1 MKTKTFEIGQRVK
14 VLRGGRVP
22 FSGRVTAIMKE
33 ISSEVDR
40 VGRCAGV
47 HVTEDGFYSNHDE
60 SPFHPRQLVKL
71 KKVKSVRVTR
81 DKLRGVLLSKLV
93 WTDFDSVCKELGL

>member
-14 VLRGGRVP
+14 VYTGKRLPWKGYVEALGVPDIEIVWVSREKGGP
-22 FSGRVTAIMKE
+22 ADLEG
-33 ISSEVDR
+33 
-40 VGRCAGV
+40 
-47 HVTEDGFYSNHDE
+47 
-60 SPFHPRQLVKL
+60 PFHARQLVKL